1 MGERNNPL
9 MKKLDRWIGC
19 PLLFVLGLFHK
30 KRSVKDIKKIT
41 NPQIAIIKTAGI
53 GDTIVLSAIVDE
65 IKSEY
70 PDSSITWICA
80 ANNLG
85 MVNALK
91 DKGIDEV
98 FCFEMKSPIRALKG
112 IKALGHF
119 DYVLDFAP
127 WARINAVISWA
138 LSGKFKAG
146 FKRKNMYRHYVYD
159 AWAEHLD
166 AQHEMDNYRAVLQL
180 SGFVLKKLNPDLR
193 KNEPAVIKGNYAVLQ
208 MQAGGASTKMRQ
220 WGNEN
225 WAELAKILY
234 KQYGYRILFSGS
246 SDDLDYV
253 NEVID
258 KLKNDSILVEN
269 IAGKYTL
276 AQMANVLQY
285 AKLVVSVNTGIMH
298 YAASMNVP
306 LVALHGA
313 TSELRWGPLSDNA
326 IVVKSGEDCQPC
338 ISLGA
343 ETKCCEPRCMQN
355 ITVSM
360 VANAVQRLLNVKI

>member
-9 MKKLDRWIGC
+9 MKKLDKWIGC

-30 KRSVKDIKKIT
+30 KRSVKDIKNTI

-146 FKRKNMYRHYVYD
+146 FKRKSMYRHYVYD

-166 AQHEMDNYRAVLQL
+166 TKHEVDNYREI
-180 SGFVLKKLNPDLR
+180 LKIAGMDIKEIMPSMQS
-193 KNEPAVIKGNYAVLQ
+193 NESSLVEGNYIVFHVYP
-208 MQAGGASTKMRQ
+208 GGSLALLKR
-220 WGNEN
+220 WPEEN
-225 WAELAKILY
+225 WIRLAKEISSI
-234 KQYGYRILFSGS
+234 YGYRILFSGGR
-246 SDDLDYV
+246 
-253 NEVID
+253 
-258 KLKNDSILVEN
+258 NDSAALNGIVSQLSLECVKAVN
-269 IAGKYTL
+269 IAGDYSL
-276 AQMANVLQY
+276 QEMINVLKN
-285 AKLVVSVNTGIMH
+285 AKAVVSVDTGIMH
-298 YAASMNVP
+298 LAAAAEAT
-306 LVALHGA
+306 LIALLGPTA
-313 TSELRWGPLSDNA
+313 DERWGPLSDKA
-326 IVVKSGEDCQPC
+326 IVVSSKEKCSPC
-338 ISLGA
+338 ISLGFDSVCKKA
-343 ETKCCEPRCMQN
+343 ACMEN
-355 ITVSM
+355 ISVEM
-360 VANAVQRLLNVKI
+360 VLDVLKKIL

>member
-9 MKKLDRWIGC
+9 MKKLDKWIGC

-30 KRSVKDIKKIT
+30 KRSVKDIKNTT
-41 NPQIAIIKTAGI
+41 NPKIAIIKTAGI

-91 DKGIDEV
+91 YKGIDEV
-98 FCFEMKSPIRALKG
+98 FCFEMKSPIKSFKG
-112 IKALGHF
+112 IKLLGNF

-127 WARINAVISWA
+127 WARINAVISWG
-138 LSGKFKAG
+138 LSAKFKAG
-146 FKRKNMYRHYVYD
+146 FKRKKMYRHYVYD

-166 AQHEMDNYRAVLQL
+166 TYHEIDNYRAVLQA
-180 SGFVLKKLNPDLR
+180 SGFILKNLNPNLKK
-193 KNEPAVIKGNYAVLQ
+193 NEHAVIKGNYAVLH
-208 MQAGGASTKMRQ
+208 MQAGGASTHTRQ
-220 WGNEN
+220 WASEH
-225 WAELAKILY
+225 WAEVARILY
-234 KQYGYRILFSGS
+234 KQYGLRILFSGS
-246 SDDLDYV
+246 SDDIAYV
-253 NEVID
+253 NEVIG
-258 KLKNDSILVEN
+258 KLKDDSLVVEN

-276 AQMANVLQY
+276 DQMSNVLQY
-285 AKLVVSVNTGIMH
+285 AKLVISVNTGIMH
-298 YAASMNVP
+298 YAAAVNVP

-313 TSELRWGPLSDNA
+313 TSEMRWGPLSDNA
-326 IVVKSGEDCQPC
+326 IVVKSGENCQPC

-343 ETKCCEPRCMQN
+343 ETKCCEPICMNN

-360 VANAVQRLLNVKI
+360 VVNAVQALLNEKI